1 MRAVTWTIYQ
11 VGHHLKQYDSVLEAY
26 DMTTEA
32 VVTKL
37 DVDSGQTRS
46 LREYGDCFIPLLHRT
61 FCTMKA
67 DRKMQ
72 HDFI

>member
-1 MRAVTWTIYQ
+1 MTIYQ

-37 DVDSGQTRS
+37 MWFWGRQGS
-46 LREYGDCFIPLLHRT
+46 LREYGDCFIPLLRRT